1 MGNTTN
7 PSINAQ
13 PCKRQDLTGKHFG
26 KLTVLEYDPVQKK
39 WKCQCDCGNLTYKNT
54 GHLNAGTATSCGCRQ
69 RQDLTGKRFG
79 KLVVLAK
86 SENRRRGH
94 YLWICKCDCGN
105 VCEKPTGELNAGTAT
120 SCGCSWRQPAVH
132 EGDRFGRLTAIRP
145 TEKRS
150 AKAVIWECLCDCG
163 KTVLVRTTSLTSCHT
178 TSCGCVKQELDEE
191 KDFREILT
199 YTDNTCIEFAK
210 GISKPRSTTS
220 PDTGVRGVILKGGKY
235 QAQIIFR
242 KKRYYLGRYSRLED
256 AVEIRR
262 KAEARVAEYVEAY
275 LSGNPSPA
283 INFDF

>member
-1 MGNTTN
+1 MNNTTN
-7 PSINAQ
+7 SSSRDMPRT
-13 PCKRQDLTGKHFG
+13 RQDLSGKRIG
-26 KLTVLEYDPVQKK
+26 KLTVLEYDLEKKK

-54 GHLNAGTATSCGCRQ
+54 GHLNAGTATSCGCKQ
-69 RQDLTGKRFG
+69 KQNLIGKRFG
-79 KLVVLAK
+79 KLVVLKK

-94 YLWICKCDCGN
+94 YLWICQCDCGN
-105 VCEKPTGELNAGTAT
+105 ICEKPTGELNAGTAT

-150 AKAVIWECLCDCG
+150 AKAIIWECLCDCG
-163 KTVLVRTTSLTSCHT
+163 KTVLVRTTSLTSGHT

-220 PDTGVRGVILKGGKY
+220 PDTGVRGVILKDGKY

-242 KKRYYLGRYSRLED
+242 KKRYYLGCYSRLED

-262 KAEARVAEYVEAY
+262 KVEARVEEYVEAY
-275 LSGNPSPA
+275 LSGDSSPT

>member
-1 MGNTTN
+1 MNNTTN
-7 PSINAQ
+7 SSTRDMPRT
-13 PCKRQDLTGKHFG
+13 RQDLSGKRIG
-26 KLTVLEYDPVQKK
+26 KLTVLEYDLEKKK

-54 GHLNAGTATSCGCRQ
+54 GHLNAGTATSCGCKQ
-69 RQDLTGKRFG
+69 KQNLIGKRFG
-79 KLVVLAK
+79 KLVVLKK

-94 YLWICKCDCGN
+94 YLWICQCDCGN
-105 VCEKPTGELNAGTAT
+105 ICEKPTGELNAGTAT

-150 AKAVIWECLCDCG
+150 AKAIIWECQCDCG
-163 KTVLVRTTSLTSCHT
+163 KTVLVRTTSLTSGHT

-220 PDTGVRGVILKGGKY
+220 PDTGVRGVILKDGKY

-256 AVEIRR
+256 AIEIRR
-262 KAEARVAEYVEAY
+262 KAEARVEEYVEAY
-275 LSGNPSPA
+275 LSGDPSPS